1 MSDVRILVVEDESVV
16 AKDIQWSL
24 KSLGY
29 IICGWASS
37 GTEAV
42 EKVKELQ
49 PDLVLMDIVL
59 KGDMDGVQ
67 ASDYIRTRF
76 GVPVVYLTAYADE
89 NTLER
94 AKLTEPFGYILKPF
108 EERELHTTIEV
119 ALYRHKMERKV
130 RESEQ
135 WLSTTLRSIGD
146 GVITVNTSG
155 HVTFMN
161 VVAELLTGVRE
172 SSAIGQ
178 ELGEIFRVTDDK
190 GRALT
195 ASPVASCLQEGIS
208 VGPASHYLV
217 SGAGGRIP
225 IEDSAAPIKN
235 DLGQISGAVVVL
247 RDVTMRKQSEEL
259 LKKERETFYSI
270 LQKAPYGVI
279 LFERSGRYL
288 YINPEF
294 TRITGYTLQD
304 IPNGREWFRKAF
316 PDKSDRGRVIR
327 VWLEDARRNDVDRV
341 FRVRIKNGE
350 PRELEFRSTV
360 LDDVRLIVT
369 ATDVTER
376 RHAEEALR
384 ASEEK
389 YRELVQNANSIIL
402 RRDSAG
408 TITFFNEFAQ
418 KFFGYTEGEILG
430 KNIVGSIV
438 PDRDLS
444 GRSMAD
450 LVKDMGVHPDRHATS
465 EIENM
470 RRNGERAWVSWT
482 NKPVFSPDGTL
493 REILCVGTDVTERR
507 RHEDALR
514 LQAQIIDQIHDSVIS
529 TDLAGLVTIWN
540 KGAERLYGYKAEEV
554 IGRHLSLVY
563 PEDQWEMI
571 QREVLASLRKKGNYE
586 IEARNVKKSG
596 ELFWVH
602 LSLSLL
608 RDSKGTVTG
617 FIGYHIDITD
627 HKRLEEQL
635 RHSQKM
641 EAIGQLAGGIAHDF
655 NNILTAIIGYGNLLQ
670 MRLSENDQ
678 MRSYVDQILASAERA
693 ASLTQ
698 SLLAFGR
705 KQIIDPKPV
714 NVNEIIRGVEKLLS
728 RLIREDIELR
738 IEFTDKDLTVMAD
751 SAQMGQVLMNLATNA
766 RDAVPDEGS
775 LTIQTGL
782 IELDNT
788 WVKTHG
794 YGKPGMYALIAVTDT
809 GGGMTEKTRQRVFEP
824 FFTTKEIGKGTG
836 LGLSIVYGIVK
847 QHNGFITVYSE
858 VGRGTIFKIYLPVI
872 TPPEAETGVAELA
885 PFVGGTETILVA
897 EDDAEVRKLTKN
909 LLEEFGYSVIEA
921 EDGED
926 AVVKF
931 LKHKKHIEL
940 VILDVV
946 MPRKN
951 GKEVYESIR
960 RMKPDMKALFTSGY
974 TADVIHKKGV
984 LDEELDF
991 ISKPVSPKQLLSK
1004 IRELLDRK

>member
-1 MSDVRILVVEDESVV
+1 M
-16 AKDIQWSL
+16 
-24 KSLGY
+24 
-29 IICGWASS
+29 
-37 GTEAV
+37 
-42 EKVKELQ
+42 
-49 PDLVLMDIVL
+49 
-59 KGDMDGVQ
+59 
-67 ASDYIRTRF
+67 
-76 GVPVVYLTAYADE
+76 
-89 NTLER
+89 
-94 AKLTEPFGYILKPF
+94 
-108 EERELHTTIEV
+108 
-119 ALYRHKMERKV
+119 
-130 RESEQ
+130 
-135 WLSTTLRSIGD
+135 
-146 GVITVNTSG
+146 
-155 HVTFMN
+155 
-161 VVAELLTGVRE
+161 
-172 SSAIGQ
+172 
-178 ELGEIFRVTDDK
+178 
-190 GRALT
+190 
-195 ASPVASCLQEGIS
+195 ASCLQEGIS

-217 SGAGGRIP
+217 SGDGGRIP
-225 IEDSAAPIKN
+225 IEDSAAPIK
-235 DLGQISGAVVVL
+235 DDRGHISGAVVVL

-294 TRITGYTLQD
+294 TRITGYTLQE

-316 PDKSDRGRVIR
+316 PDKSDRDRVIR
-327 VWLEDARRNDVDRV
+327 VWLEDARRKDVDRV

-350 PRELEFRSTV
+350 PRELEFRSTA

-418 KFFGYTEGEILG
+418 KFFGYAEGEILG

-450 LVKDMGVHPDRHATS
+450 LVKDMGVHPDQHATS

-586 IEARNVKKSG
+586 IEVRNVKKSG

-635 RHSQKM
+635 RQSQKM

-655 NNILTAIIGYGNLLQ
+655 NNILTAIIGYGT
-670 MRLSENDQ
+670 S
-678 MRSYVDQILASAERA
+678 
-693 ASLTQ
+693 
-698 SLLAFGR
+698 
-705 KQIIDPKPV
+705 
-714 NVNEIIRGVEKLLS
+714 S
-728 RLIREDIELR
+728 R
-738 IEFTDKDLTVMAD
+738 
-751 SAQMGQVLMNLATNA
+751 
-766 RDAVPDEGS
+766 
-775 LTIQTGL
+775 
-782 IELDNT
+782 
-788 WVKTHG
+788 
-794 YGKPGMYALIAVTDT
+794 
-809 GGGMTEKTRQRVFEP
+809 
-824 FFTTKEIGKGTG
+824 
-836 LGLSIVYGIVK
+836 
-847 QHNGFITVYSE
+847 
-858 VGRGTIFKIYLPVI
+858 
-872 TPPEAETGVAELA
+872 
-885 PFVGGTETILVA
+885 
-897 EDDAEVRKLTKN
+897 
-909 LLEEFGYSVIEA
+909 
-921 EDGED
+921 
-926 AVVKF
+926 
-931 LKHKKHIEL
+931 
-940 VILDVV
+940 
-946 MPRKN
+946 
-951 GKEVYESIR
+951 
-960 RMKPDMKALFTSGY
+960 
-974 TADVIHKKGV
+974 
-984 LDEELDF
+984 
-991 ISKPVSPKQLLSK
+991 
-1004 IRELLDRK
+1004 